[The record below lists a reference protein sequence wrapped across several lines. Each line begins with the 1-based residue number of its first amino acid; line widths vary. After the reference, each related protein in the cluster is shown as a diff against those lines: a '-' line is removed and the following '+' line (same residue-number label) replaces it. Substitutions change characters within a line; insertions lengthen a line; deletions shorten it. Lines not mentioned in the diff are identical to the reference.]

1 MGKLENLK
9 KEISALNEDEL
20 FDIYEFIDD
29 LILIALEAAEQ
40 KGYHC
45 MGLFEN
51 EKHIQD

>member
-29 LILIALEAAEQ
+29 LILIRTMDVTEQ
-40 KGYHC
+40 KGPKDES
-45 MGLFEN
+45 LFEK
-51 EKHIQD
+51 EQYF